1 MAKKSNTE
9 KTAPKNETPNDTTA
23 KKKTET
29 SGETLPLIAYRL
41 NNTQMKLVAGP
52 TNRQWMEETPNRFAY
67 RCMPML
73 LSNQSGWMV
82 ECSHDISVIWDGRQ
96 ALEGLSIHN
105 MSDGGPLPALSIFG
119 SGILTFTLPFLFRTP
134 EGYNL
139 VAQGPTN
146 WPKDGISPLS
156 GVIETDWAESTFTM
170 NWKVTRPN
178 HAIAFT
184 KGEPICM
191 IVPQRRYEIESFD
204 PVIRDIS
211 SNPELHQDYTQ
222 WANSRKQFNEDLKKK
237 DSDAQKAGWQKH
249 YAQGKTVSEKRST
262 SHQSKLTLRE
272 FVEEK
277 KS

>member
-1 MAKKSNTE
+1 M
-9 KTAPKNETPNDTTA
+9 
-23 KKKTET
+23 
-29 SGETLPLIAYRL
+29 
-41 NNTQMKLVAGP
+41 
-52 TNRQWMEETPNRFAY
+52 
-67 RCMPML
+67 
-73 LSNQSGWMV
+73 
-82 ECSHDISVIWDGRQ
+82 
-96 ALEGLSIHN
+96 
-105 MSDGGPLPALSIFG
+105 
-119 SGILTFTLPFLFRTP
+119 
-134 EGYNL
+134 
-139 VAQGPTN
+139 AQGPTN